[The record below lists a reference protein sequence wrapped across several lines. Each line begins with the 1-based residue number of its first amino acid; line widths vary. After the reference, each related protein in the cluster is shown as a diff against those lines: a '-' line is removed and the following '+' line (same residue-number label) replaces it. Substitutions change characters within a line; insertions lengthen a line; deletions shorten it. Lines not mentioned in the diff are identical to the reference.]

1 MTVFDYAERRR
12 RLAERMAEAGVDL
25 LFLQPSS
32 DLEYLT
38 GVERA
43 IPTFGQSST
52 RTVGWQEPSSDRTA
66 IPCSSCRG

>member
-1 MTVFDYAERRR
+1 MGD
-12 RLAERMAEAGVDL
+12 AGVDL

-43 IPTFGQSST
+43 IPTFGQSQYAH
-52 RTVGWQEPSSDRTA
+52 GWVAGAFFDPTA
-66 IPCSSCRG
+66 IPCLFCRA

>member
-1 MTVFDYAERRR
+1 MGD
-12 RLAERMAEAGVDL
+12 AGVDL

-43 IPTFGQSST
+43 IPSFGRSHT
-52 RTVGWQEPSSDRTA
+52 RTAGWRAPSFDPIA
-66 IPCSSCRG
+66 IPYSFCRG